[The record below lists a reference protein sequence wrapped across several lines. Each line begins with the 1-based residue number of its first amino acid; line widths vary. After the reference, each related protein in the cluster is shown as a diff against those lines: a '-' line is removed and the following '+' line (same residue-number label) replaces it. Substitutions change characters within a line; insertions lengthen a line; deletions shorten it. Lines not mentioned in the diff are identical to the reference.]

1 MLSIV
6 RQAVKDS
13 GKDILVKAVNIVIRG
28 NIIL

>member
-6 RQAVKDS
+6 KQAVKDS
-13 GKDILVKAVNIVIRG
+13 GKDIPVKAVNIGIRG